1 MGLTIH
7 YKLET
12 NTSSP
17 DDARKLVEQLRQ
29 KALDLPFKEVGEII
43 DLGGDE
49 ADFEKQSKDSAH
61 RWLLIQAEGSVP
73 KGGTYHRVKPSRI
86 IAFSTWPGDGSEPAN
101 FGTGR
106 LPENHRGSGKEA
118 SDRPCPVVVVFLLQ
132 NAVRFKPG
140 MRRRRELPSLPPG
153 RRRTPRSR

>member
-7 YKLET
+7 FKLET

-29 KALDLPFKEVGEII
+29 KALDLPFKEVGEISTS
-43 DLGGDE
+43 
-49 ADFEKQSKDSAH
+49 AATKPTSRSKQGQRH
-61 RWLLIQAEGSVP
+61 RWLLIRAEGSVP
-73 KGGTYHRVKPSRI
+73 KGGTYRRVKPIRI

-101 FGTGR
+101 SGWPSTRKPSRFRERSFGPALPRGR
-106 LPENHRGSGKEA
+106 GLPSAKRSTLQTRNAAA
-118 SDRPCPVVVVFLLQ
+118 S
-132 NAVRFKPG
+132 
-140 MRRRRELPSLPPG
+140 ELPSLPPG